1 MDGLR
6 LEPFGERHLPGT
18 EAMLD
23 DPDLLRFTRIQV
35 PPPPGFARQWVA
47 RYAKGREDGTAEC
60 FAIVDG
66 GSEFLGL
73 VMAPVIEADARQ
85 GELGYVIAPHARG
98 RGIATW
104 ALGRV
109 TEWALGEAGL
119 QRVSL
124 LISVDNEASKKVAE
138 RNGYVFEGVL
148 RALYFKQGKREDTEL
163 WSRLASDPP
172 VSAAARA

>member
-18 EAMLD
+18 EAMLG

-47 RYAKGREDGTAEC
+47 RYAKGREDGTAEA
-60 FAIVDG
+60 FAIVG
-66 GSEFLGL
+66 GDDDFLGL
-73 VMAPVIEADARQ
+73 VLAPVIEPEARQ

-104 ALGRV
+104 ALARI

-119 QRVSL
+119 ERVSL
-124 LISVDNEASKKVAE
+124 LISVDNPASKKVAQ
-138 RNGYVFEGVL
+138 RNGYVLEGVL
-148 RALYFKQGKREDTEL
+148 RSLYFKQGRREDTEL

-172 VSAAARA
+172 VSPAAA